1 MSLESEIKRT
11 AELVKAIRTERLN
24 LARIVR
30 LAGKPVP
37 KAELEG

>member
-1 MSLESEIKRT
+1 MTLESEIKRT
-11 AELVKAIRTERLN
+11 EELVKAIRTDRKK
-24 LARIVR
+24 LARIVE